1 MSDENKTNPNI
12 ALKSASDQVKSTA
25 STAGSGLV
33 LQGITQA
40 QVAGKKSGKG
50 LPPVHLWNP
59 EFCGELD
66 IHIKRDGSWHY
77 LGSPIGRERL
87 VRLFSTV
94 LRYDEDERY
103 YLVTPVEKIGIKVD
117 DVPFVIVAMSVTGE
131 GEDQVL
137 RFTTSVGD
145 ETVAGPDAP
154 IRFEVDAKTSEP
166 SLYILVRARLEGLI
180 NRAVFYDL
188 VALGQEKEIDGKK
201 WFGVW
206 SSRVFFPFV
215 PADELQF

>member
-1 MSDENKTNPNI
+1 MSDENKSDPK
-12 ALKSASDQVKSTA
+12 AASAEGVTTA

-40 QVAGKKSGKG
+40 EAAGKKSTKG
-50 LPPVHLWNP
+50 LPPVHLWHP

-77 LGSPIGRERL
+77 MGSPIGRERL

-94 LRYDEDERY
+94 LRYDEDARY

-117 DVPFVIVAMSVTGE
+117 DVPFVIVAMQVIGE
-131 GEDQVL
+131 GESQVL
-137 RFTTSVGD
+137 SFTTNVGD

-154 IRFEVDAKTSEP
+154 IRFEIDGETGEP
-166 SLYILVRARLEGLI
+166 APYILVRARLEGLI

-188 VALGQEKEIDGKK
+188 VALGQEKEIDGKA
-201 WFGVW
+201 WFGIW
-206 SSRVFFPFV
+206 SSGVFFPLV